1 MVSVVFSTITV
12 ATAWVPSEIRT
23 RENSA
28 VSKAPAARP
37 KKIGSDSSVFAA
49 IER

>member
-28 VSKAPAARP
+28 VSSAPAERP
-37 KKIGSDSSVFAA
+37 KKIGSATSVFAA
-49 IER
+49 IDR